1 MLKRCVAVTHTG
13 AVLTYD
19 ALPISD
25 RPTDWGGNSWQY
37 SRVAFSCSLVNICQT
52 LTHSLLS
59 AVVHKPP
66 TAGSQSVGYHPM
78 PLRLAAMQLWVG
90 CVSTLRTLRVSR
102 VGV

>member
-37 SRVAFSCSLVNICQT
+37 SQSGFLAALGEYLPNV
-52 LTHSLLS
+52 HSLTLECGCPQATHGGQS
-59 AVVHKPP
+59 IGGLPPNALEIDCHAAV
-66 TAGSQSVGYHPM
+66 GG
-78 PLRLAAMQLWVG
+78 L
-90 CVSTLRTLRVSR
+90 CVNSPHS
-102 VGV
+102 